1 MRRPAL
7 AALSLALLASC
18 QPAGTRLTDAQRA
31 AVADTVRQL
40 TERVLDLTGDAD
52 AWMDLFA
59 TGPEFKYVQNGV
71 ILSRDDLAEEM
82 ETFLGVCAEQSW
94 AWDDMHVVVLGPE
107 AAVVTAIYHGA
118 FTDTAGQRF
127 IFDRAVVTYVYS
139 YRDGAWKIVQA
150 HEYFPPDSV

>member
-7 AALSLALLASC
+7 AALSLGFLAAC
-18 QPAGTRLTDAQRA
+18 QPTTTELTDAQRA
-31 AVADTVRQL
+31 ATADTVRRL
-40 TERVLDLTGDAD
+40 TDLVLAQTGDAD

-82 ETFLGVCAEQSW
+82 ESFLGACAEQSW
-94 AWDDMHVVVLGPE
+94 AWDDVHVVVLGPD

-118 FTDTAGQRF
+118 FTDTSGQRF
-127 IFDRAVVTYVYS
+127 TFDRTVVTYVYS
-139 YRDGAWKIVQA
+139 HGDGAWKIAHA
-150 HEYFPPDSV
+150 HEYFPPDTL